1 MICYVDLE
9 HAERGPSMLTEG
21 PHATQRKA
29 DLLTVKARFEQLSG
43 EPCHLLHYTQVDR
56 ALLGRLEAHA
66 VVISGHS
73 TLIDHYDP
81 RDLAP
86 LVELIRE
93 TSTPVLGLCGGHQLI
108 GLTFG
113 AQPAPM
119 GPLAPGERDPKPDLA
134 PGMRK
139 EWGPCRVDVT
149 ADDPLFAGLDDTVV
163 VEQRHFWELK
173 SVPPGFVSLAG
184 SEACRVQA
192 IRHAH
197 RPLYGVQFH
206 PEKYSDGHLD
216 GRAILTNFFRLAHL
230 PGPRSEAAA
239 LARA

>member
-9 HAERGPSMLTEG
+9 HAERGPSMLSEG

-29 DLLTVKARFEQLSG
+29 DLLTVKARVERLSG
-43 EPCHLLHYTQVDR
+43 EPCHLLHFTQVDR
-56 ALLGRLEAHA
+56 GFLGRLGVRA

-73 TLIDHYDP
+73 TLIDDYDP
-81 RDLAP
+81 RALAP

-93 TSTPVLGLCGGHQLI
+93 TPTPVLGLCGGHQLI
-108 GLTFG
+108 GLAFG
-113 AQPAPM
+113 AEPAPM

-139 EWGPCRVDVT
+139 EWGPCRVKISG
-149 ADDPLFAGLDDTVV
+149 DDPLFAGLGDTVV

-173 SVPPGFVSLAG
+173 SVPCGFEPIAS
-184 SEACRVQA
+184 SEACAIQA
-192 IRHAH
+192 IRHGS

-206 PEKYSDGHLD
+206 PERYSESHPD
-216 GRAILTNFFRLAHL
+216 GRTILTNFFRLAHL
-230 PGPRSEAAA
+230 PGPRLEAAA